1 MKVDRLW
8 KNKWL
13 AALIFALLGLLV
25 LFMLIQIRP
34 LLIGTYDF
42 LKAVLAP
49 FFVAMIVSYV
59 LNPVVNLLNERK
71 VPRTIAILL
80 IYAVFFTTLTVILMN
95 LVPVF
100 MMQLNELNEHM
111 PDMMM
116 RAQSIVEGFNQSRLM
131 PESVRSGIF
140 GSMRHFEENITQMI
154 SNFISRIGSTINL
167 VFTAFIIPFLAFY
180 ILKDFQMI
188 EKTALTIVPK
198 NRRKEVASLLIDIDN
213 ALGSYIR
220 GQFLVGLIV
229 GVLAY
234 IGYWIIGMPYP
245 LLLAGIVAVFDIV
258 PYLGPF
264 LGAAPAVI
272 MASTVSWKMVLLVI
286 FVNTFVQIMES
297 NIVSPQVVGRTL
309 HMHPLIIIFA
319 LLVGGEV
326 GGVVGLILAVPFFA
340 AMKVIIQH
348 MFKYYIY
355 RKTNRI

>member
-1 MKVDRLW
+1 MERLW
-8 KNKWL
+8 KNRWFTI
-13 AALIFALLGLLV
+13 LIFALLSLLV
-25 LFMLIQIRP
+25 LYMLMKIRP
-34 LLIGTYDF
+34 LLMGTYDF
-42 LKAVLAP
+42 IKAVLAP
-49 FFVAMIVSYV
+49 FFIAMIVSYV

-111 PDMMM
+111 PNMMM
-116 RAQSIVEGFNQSRLM
+116 RAQSLVDGFNHNRLM
-131 PESVRSGIF
+131 PDSVRAGIYE
-140 GSMRHFEENITQMI
+140 SMRQWEENISHTI
-154 SNFISRIGSTINL
+154 TNFINRIGGMINM

-180 ILKDFQMI
+180 ILKDFRLI
-188 EKTALTIVPK
+188 EKTALAIVPK
-198 NRRKEVASLLIDIDN
+198 KRRKEVASLLVDIDN
-213 ALGSYIR
+213 ALGNYIR
-220 GQFLVGLIV
+220 GQFIVGLIV

-245 LLLAGIVAVFDIV
+245 LLLAGMVAIFDIV

-272 MASTVSWKMVLLVI
+272 MASTVSWKMVLMVI
-286 FVNTFVQIMES
+286 AVNTIIQIVES
-297 NIVSPQVVGRTL
+297 NIVSPQVVGRSL
-309 HMHPLIIIFA
+309 NMHPLIIIFA

-348 MFKYYIY
+348 IFKYYIY

>member
-1 MKVDRLW
+1 VERLW
-8 KNKWL
+8 KNRWF
-13 AALIFALLGLLV
+13 AILIFVLLSLLV
-25 LFMLIQIRP
+25 LYMLIQIRP
-34 LLIGTYDF
+34 LLVGTYDF
-42 LKAVLAP
+42 IKAVLAP

-95 LVPVF
+95 IIPVLV
-100 MMQLNELNEHM
+100 MQLNELNDHM
-111 PDMMM
+111 PDIMM
-116 RAQSIVEGFNQSRLM
+116 RGQSMFDGLNQSKLM
-131 PESVRSGIF
+131 PGSVREGIYA
-140 GSMRHFEENITQMI
+140 SMRAWEQNISLMI
-154 SNFISRIGSTINL
+154 SKFINGIGGTINM
-167 VFTAFIIPFLAFY
+167 VFTAFIVPFLAFY
-180 ILKDFQMI
+180 ILKDFQLI

-198 NRRKEVASLLIDIDN
+198 KRRKEVASLLIDIDN

-229 GVLAY
+229 GILAY

-245 LLLAGIVAVFDIV
+245 LLLAGIVAIFDIV

-286 FVNTFVQIMES
+286 LVNTIVQIMES

-309 HMHPLIIIFA
+309 NMHPLIIIFA

-348 MFKYYIY
+348 VFKYYIY